1 MKRVPTPE
9 WLDYDQ
15 GTSAEV
21 EGTLADLQRINLWFG
36 GITTARAI
44 ISRVTQTTGK
54 SSFSMLEV
62 AAGAGFV
69 PLRIR
74 QQLRDRGANLDLVLL
89 DRSASHLN
97 GNSGIVADA
106 LSLPFADNTFD
117 LVSSTLFV
125 HHLSPEQVV
134 SFAKEA
140 LRVAK
145 TAVIVNDLIRH
156 RLHLILVYAGFPL
169 YRSRITRHDAPASV
183 LQAYT
188 TSEMRDLLN
197 QADAKRVEIT
207 RHYLFRMGV
216 IAWKR

>member
-21 EGTLADLQRINLWFG
+21 EGTLADLRRINSWFG
-36 GITTARAI
+36 GITTSRALV
-44 ISRVTQTTGK
+44 SRAAEATGK
-54 SSFSMLEV
+54 SSLSLLEV

-74 QQLRDRGANLDLVLL
+74 EELRTRGVNLQIVLL

-97 GNSGIVADA
+97 GNNGIVGDA
-106 LSLPFADNTFD
+106 LALPFPDNTFD

-125 HHLSPEQVV
+125 HHLSPDQVV
-134 SFAKEA
+134 SFGKEA

-145 TAVIVNDLIRH
+145 TAVIINDLIRH
-156 RLHLILVYAGFPL
+156 RLHLMLVYAGLPL

-188 TSEMRDLLN
+188 TSEMRDLLK
-197 QADAKRVEIT
+197 QTPATRVEIT
-207 RHYLFRMGV
+207 RHYLFRMGA
-216 IAWKR
+216 IAWK